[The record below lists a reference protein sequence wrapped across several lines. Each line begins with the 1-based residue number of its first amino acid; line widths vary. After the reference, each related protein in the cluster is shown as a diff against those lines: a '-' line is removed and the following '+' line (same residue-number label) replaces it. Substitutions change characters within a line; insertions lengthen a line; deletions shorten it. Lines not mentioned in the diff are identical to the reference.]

1 MTRRRQLAGSTRAT
15 KTSATVP
22 RHLAGA
28 VGQLSSLEVLDRGWP
43 AFLDGAGI
51 DATEPAL
58 TDRARA
64 LQVLRMLE
72 QLATGNLTP
81 DIARIVADRLHL
93 TLA

>member
-15 KTSATVP
+15 KTSATVL
-22 RHLAGA
+22 RRLAGA
-28 VGQLSSLEVLDRGWP
+28 AGQLSSLEVPDRGWP